1 MFSNDEFHGT
11 GKYKSNN
18 GDIYDGQWKKGK
30 RHGKGKFEGSDGR
43 LMIGLWK

>member
-18 GDIYDGQWKKGK
+18 GDIYDGQWKKLRGMERANLK
-30 RHGKGKFEGSDGR
+30 
-43 LMIGLWK
+43 